1 MGNFV
6 YLKYTKSWKNVYLKY
21 TKLHRWSLQAD
32 KHCSY
37 GAVFT
42 GRSPFWAALVPV
54 PDFALMPAS
63 MTVLRGGGAPSVP
76 A

>member
-1 MGNFV
+1 MGNIV

-21 TKLHRWSLQAD
+21 TKSHCWSLQAD

-37 GAVFT
+37 GAAFI
-42 GRSPFWAALVPV
+42 GRSPFWAVLAPV
-54 PDFALMPAS
+54 PAPAPMPS
-63 MTVLRGGGAPSVP
+63 SKIVLRGGAPSVP

>member
-6 YLKYTKSWKNVYLKY
+6 YLKYTKLWKNVYLKY
-21 TKLHRWSLQAD
+21 TKLNCWSLQAD

-42 GRSPFWAALVPV
+42 GRSPFWAVLAPA
-54 PDFALMPAS
+54 PAPAPMPS
-63 MTVLRGGGAPSVP
+63 SKIVLRGGAPS
-76 A
+76 ALA